1 MRASATRVR
10 QKAQPEGLECVYK
23 TGSISWDM
31 GIPSCGQFHIGD
43 VAPTLLHL
51 AIAQVPHGT
60 THGERS
66 A

>member
-1 MRASATRVR
+1 
-10 QKAQPEGLECVYK
+10 
-23 TGSISWDM
+23 
-31 GIPSCGQFHIGD
+31 